1 MKKIVPLLV
10 CSLAFVACTQRP
22 ENKLESLDKKSA
34 REVTLS
40 TEVVGDTVL
49 HLVKQRIWANG
60 ELVLAKVDTLKTALQ
75 IIDSKTNQEPAA
87 MAKVPI
93 YVTVE

>member
-1 MKKIVPLLV
+1 MKRIL
-10 CSLAFVACTQRP
+10 SLFAISMLWISCTEKA

-60 ELVLAKVDTLKTALQ
+60 ELVLAKIDTLKTAQNIL
-75 IIDSKTNQEPAA
+75 DTKTNQEPAA

>member
-1 MKKIVPLLV
+1 MAL
-10 CSLAFVACTQRP
+10 SLAFTACTEKP

-60 ELVLAKVDTLKTALQ
+60 ELILAKVDTLKTAQQ
-75 IIDSKTNQEPAA
+75 IIDPKTNQEPTA

>member
-1 MKKIVPLLV
+1 MVLT
-10 CSLAFVACTQRP
+10 LALTACTEKP

-60 ELVLAKVDTLKTALQ
+60 ELILAKVDTLKTSQQ
-75 IIDSKTNQEPAA
+75 IIDSKTNQEPAT

>member
-1 MKKIVPLLV
+1 MAL
-10 CSLAFVACTQRP
+10 SLAFTACTEKP

-60 ELVLAKVDTLKTALQ
+60 ELILAKVDTLKTAQQ

-87 MAKVPI
+87 MSKVPI

>member
-1 MKKIVPLLV
+1 MV
-10 CSLAFVACTQRP
+10 LALALTACTEKP

-60 ELVLAKVDTLKTALQ
+60 ELILAKVDTLKTAQQ
-75 IIDSKTNQEPAA
+75 ITDTKANQEPAA